1 MNIIAHVTLLS
12 ALFILAGCSSGTPDC
27 GAQETLDL
35 LSEVVEEPFLEK
47 TAFAGPNGQQL
58 RQLVEYEFRN
68 IRTKRHD
75 EKLDSYE
82 CAATLEIRLADSQR
96 KANEV
101 SFQYQIHAVKDRESD
116 FEITYDP
123 AVRNAVARTAVF
135 KSMGLIK

>member
-1 MNIIAHVTLLS
+1 MNIITRIT
-12 ALFILAGCSSGTPDC
+12 ALFALIILTGCSSGTPDC
-27 GAQETLDL
+27 SAKETLSL
-35 LSEVVEEPFLEK
+35 LSEIVEEPFLEK
-47 TAFAGPNGQQL
+47 SSFGGPNGQQL

-68 IRTKRHD
+68 IRTEKYD

-116 FEITYDP
+116 FEITYDSV
-123 AVRNAVARTAVF
+123 VRNAVARTAVF
-135 KSMGLIK
+135 KSMGLLK